1 MSQFEEGVL
10 DLTGRGVDEFD
21 IYLSTDDNPETWT
34 LYSTEHLAK
43 SSELTSEL
51 AQEISILASNVRMVK
66 FDIQSCHSGLAQD
79 YVGLSE
85 VRFLLAQESP
95 AIPGDANRD
104 GKVDGSD
111 VTILAGNWQV
121 LSGADWEMGDFNGD
135 GKVDGSDVTILA
147 GNWQS
152 GVTTAAAAV
161 PEPSTLMLLTLA
173 SLSLLALR
181 RKLVA

>member
-1 MSQFEEGVL
+1 MWHSGKGEDDEPLYVADQFLIFDLGDNYDIEGALVWQMSQFEEGVL

-121 LSGADWEMGDFNGD
+121 L
-135 GKVDGSDVTILA
+135 T
-147 GNWQS
+147 
-152 GVTTAAAAV
+152 
-161 PEPSTLMLLTLA
+161 
-173 SLSLLALR
+173 
-181 RKLVA
+181 